1 MTINKIFLYTFFA
14 IIATFSNLITQRFII
29 SLSQSNLFF
38 LIAIFCGTLVGLFI
52 KFFLDKKW
60 IFFDKTSGLILQS
73 RKFSKYSLMGIL
85 PTLIFWS
92 TETIFWFLWNTENM
106 REIGASIG
114 LAIGYIIKYKLD
126 NRFVFNK

>member
-1 MTINKIFLYTFFA
+1 MTSNKIFLYTFFA
-14 IIATFSNLITQRFII
+14 IIATFLNLITQRFII
-29 SLSQSNLFF
+29 SFSQSNLFY
-38 LIAIFCGTLVGLFI
+38 LIAIFCGTLVGLLI

-126 NRFVFNK
+126 KRFVFNK

>member
-1 MTINKIFLYTFFA
+1 MTSNKIFLYTFFA
-14 IIATFSNLITQRFII
+14 IIATFSNLTTQRFII
-29 SLSQSNLFF
+29 SFSQSNLFF
-38 LIAIFCGTLVGLFI
+38 LIAIFCGTVVGLLI

>member
-29 SLSQSNLFF
+29 SFSQSNLFF

>member
-14 IIATFSNLITQRFII
+14 IISTFSNLITQRFII
-29 SLSQSNLFF
+29 SFSQSNLFF

-114 LAIGYIIKYKLD
+114 LSIGYIIKYKLD

>member
-29 SLSQSNLFF
+29 SFSQSNLFF

-114 LAIGYIIKYKLD
+114 LSIGYIIKYKLD
-126 NRFVFNK
+126 KRFVFNK

>member
-1 MTINKIFLYTFFA
+1 MTSNKIFLYTFFA
-14 IIATFSNLITQRFII
+14 IIATFSNLTTQRFII
-29 SLSQSNLFF
+29 SFSQSNLFF
-38 LIAIFCGTLVGLFI
+38 LIAIFCGTVVGLLI

-126 NRFVFNK
+126 KRFVFNK

>member
-1 MTINKIFLYTFFA
+1 MTSNKIFLYTFFA
-14 IIATFSNLITQRFII
+14 IIATFLNLITQRFII
-29 SLSQSNLFF
+29 SFSQSNLFY
-38 LIAIFCGTLVGLFI
+38 LIAIFCGTLVGLLI

-114 LAIGYIIKYKLD
+114 LSIGYIIKYKLD
-126 NRFVFNK
+126 KRFVFNK

>member
-14 IIATFSNLITQRFII
+14 IISTFSNLITQRFII
-29 SLSQSNLFF
+29 SFSQSNLFY
-38 LIAIFCGTLVGLFI
+38 LIAIFCGTLVGLLI

-73 RKFSKYSLMGIL
+73 RKFSKYSFMGIL

>member
-1 MTINKIFLYTFFA
+1 M
-14 IIATFSNLITQRFII
+14 
-29 SLSQSNLFF
+29 
-38 LIAIFCGTLVGLFI
+38 

>member
-1 MTINKIFLYTFFA
+1 MNINKIFLYTFFA

-92 TETIFWFLWNTENM
+92 TETIFWFLWKTENM

>member
-1 MTINKIFLYTFFA
+1 MTSNKIFLYTFFA
-14 IIATFSNLITQRFII
+14 IIATFLNLITQRFII
-29 SLSQSNLFF
+29 SFSQSNLFY
-38 LIAIFCGTLVGLFI
+38 LIAIFCGTVVGLLI

-114 LAIGYIIKYKLD
+114 LSIGYIIKYKLD
-126 NRFVFNK
+126 KRFVFNK

>member
-1 MTINKIFLYTFFA
+1 MNINKIFLYTFFA

-29 SLSQSNLFF
+29 SFSQSNLFF

-60 IFFDKTSGLILQS
+60 IFFDKTSGLISQS

-114 LAIGYIIKYKLD
+114 LGIGYIIKYKLD

>member
-1 MTINKIFLYTFFA
+1 MTSNKIFLYTFFA
-14 IIATFSNLITQRFII
+14 IIATFLNLITQRFII
-29 SLSQSNLFF
+29 SFSQSNLFY
-38 LIAIFCGTLVGLFI
+38 LIAIFCGTLVGLLI

>member
-1 MTINKIFLYTFFA
+1 MTSNKIFLYTFFA
-14 IIATFSNLITQRFII
+14 IIATFSNLTTQRFII
-29 SLSQSNLFF
+29 SFSQSNLFF
-38 LIAIFCGTLVGLFI
+38 LIAIFCGTVVGLLI

-114 LAIGYIIKYKLD
+114 LSIGYIIKYKLD
-126 NRFVFNK
+126 KRFVFNK